1 MAILEL
7 QNAITLMKNLMNGLK
22 VKLEPA
28 EERVKELEDRW
39 AEIIQS
45 KILEKIENKC
55 TEIKDLQDINKQSKI
70 HIIRV

>member
-7 QNAITLMKNLMNGLK
+7 QNAITLMKNLTNGLK

-45 KILEKIENKC
+45 KILGKNW
-55 TEIKDLQDINKQSKI
+55 KQMHRDKRPAR
-70 HIIRV
+70 H